1 MRAKFIKGIAVTAV
15 LIFIS
20 SITLNADVI
29 HLKNGGKI
37 KGTVVGD
44 ADGIVT
50 IDIGGG
56 TVVQNKRDV
65 VRVERDNFAPRQ
77 RNFGTSDR
85 RIAPPKPRTK
95 LTEIFG
101 DFINICTSVLRGDF
115 LKRAN

>member
-1 MRAKFIKGIAVTAV
+1 MKTKFIKSIAVTAV

-20 SITLNADVI
+20 IATLNADVI

-37 KGTVVGD
+37 KGTVVSD

-65 VRVERDNFAPRQ
+65 VRVDKENFVPRP
-77 RNFGTSDR
+77 RSFGTSDR
-85 RIAPPKPRTK
+85 RITPPKPRTK
-95 LTEIFG
+95 LTEIFN
-101 DFINICTSVLRGDF
+101 DFINICTSVMRGDF